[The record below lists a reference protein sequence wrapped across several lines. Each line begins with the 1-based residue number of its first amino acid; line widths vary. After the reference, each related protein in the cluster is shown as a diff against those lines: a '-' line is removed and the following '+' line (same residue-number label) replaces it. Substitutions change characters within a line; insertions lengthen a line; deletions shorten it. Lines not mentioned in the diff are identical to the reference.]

1 MTRSSLP
8 FWFKAG
14 VPVILVALTVFSG
27 WLTGVGAGSSAKLKE
42 GVTYAVWIAEAEV
55 SPKNPTGST
64 WDTDSSAPDLSA
76 MIAWQNQIVLRTVV
90 VQDAIIACWEPVA
103 VDIGSVLRGEIS
115 TSSVQRVARVRL
127 EKGQP
132 LVIGVFD
139 EDLLDR
145 EFAGG
150 VSIAPENLRL
160 GSNEITSPGTLRRM
174 QIMVADNLDQI
185 SPIKGEAP
193 YHVAASSEWLSNP
206 PPVMVSTG
214 SILATQA
221 QEAAQAAAHAL
232 SVEAE
237 SSLRDAGKILEE
249 SSKAIQEQGG
259 AAKKWLQKNLPGN
272 P

>member
-1 MTRSSLP
+1 M
-8 FWFKAG
+8 
-14 VPVILVALTVFSG
+14 
-27 WLTGVGAGSSAKLKE
+27 
-42 GVTYAVWIAEAEV
+42 
-55 SPKNPTGST
+55 
-64 WDTDSSAPDLSA
+64 
-76 MIAWQNQIVLRTVV
+76 
-90 VQDAIIACWEPVA
+90 
-103 VDIGSVLRGEIS
+103 
-115 TSSVQRVARVRL
+115 
-127 EKGQP
+127 
-132 LVIGVFD
+132 IGVFD

-174 QIMVADNLDQI
+174 QIMVADNPDQI
-185 SPIKGEAP
+185 TPIKGEAP
-193 YHVAASSEWLSNP
+193 YHVAAGCEWLSNP

-214 SILATQA
+214 SILASQA

>member
-1 MTRSSLP
+1 MTRLSFP
-8 FWFKAG
+8 FWVKLGAPFGLAALTGLSVWLAG
-14 VPVILVALTVFSG
+14 VGS
-27 WLTGVGAGSSAKLKE
+27 GSSAKLKE
-42 GVTYAVWIAEAEV
+42 GVTYAIWITEAEV
-55 SPKNPTGST
+55 SPKNPEGST
-64 WDTDSSAPDLSA
+64 WDSDSSAPDLCA
-76 MIAWQNQIVLRTVV
+76 MIAWQDQIVLRTVV

-150 VSIAPENLRL
+150 VSIAPESLRL

-174 QIMVADNLDQI
+174 EIMVADNPDEI
-185 SPIKGEAP
+185 TPIKGEAP
-193 YHVAASSEWLSNP
+193 YHVAAGSEWLSYP

-214 SILATQA
+214 SVLATQA
-221 QEAAQAAAHAL
+221 QEAAHAL